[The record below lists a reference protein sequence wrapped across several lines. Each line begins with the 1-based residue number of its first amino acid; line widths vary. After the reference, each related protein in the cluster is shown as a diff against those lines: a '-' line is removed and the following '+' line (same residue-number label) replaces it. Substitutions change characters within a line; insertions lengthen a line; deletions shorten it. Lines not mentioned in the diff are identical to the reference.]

1 MNREE
6 RNEELF
12 SRTNGAPRQVKPL
25 RKLKRVDDHRPTE
38 PVYHGLHEAPSIDI
52 RIEGEEPPRPQIR
65 EQQYHGLHEKGR
77 ERYVESA
84 DYDDDP
90 DDFDDEPKKKKSKKD
105 ALIKL
110 TSILLS
116 IVAIIA
122 LFLNMPI
129 LWYKKSGQPDERVSI
144 IRYLKK
150 W

>member
-84 DYDDDP
+84 DYDDDL
-90 DDFDDEPKKKKSKKD
+90 DDFDDEPKS
-105 ALIKL
+105 ASLLRSSTLIF
-110 TSILLS
+110 
-116 IVAIIA
+116 VAIH
-122 LFLNMPI
+122 LFL
-129 LWYKKSGQPDERVSI
+129 
-144 IRYLKK
+144 
-150 W
+150 